1 MVSPGREGLQDAIP
15 DSCPLWD
22 PKGRA
27 RDPLGAGPRSLG
39 PVRRPAPGRAAAG
52 AGGGARWGGGVRGAE
67 GPAISLGPALDWV
80 LGRRLSALEVNS
92 QKARKRA
99 ATSTLGA

>member
-27 RDPLGAGPRSLG
+27 PDPLGAGPRSLG
-39 PVRRPAPGRAAAG
+39 PERRPAPGMAAPG
-52 AGGGARWGGGVRGAE
+52 GGGARWWGGVRGAE

>member
-39 PVRRPAPGRAAAG
+39 PERRPAPGMAAPG
-52 AGGGARWGGGVRGAE
+52 GGGGARWWGGVRGAE

>member
-39 PVRRPAPGRAAAG
+39 PERRPAPGMAAPG
-52 AGGGARWGGGVRGAE
+52 GGGARGWGGVRGAE

>member
-1 MVSPGREGLQDAIP
+1 MPSLGPKGQSPGPFG
-15 DSCPLWD
+15 
-22 PKGRA
+22 GRA
-27 RDPLGAGPRSLG
+27 SQPRAREAAGPRDG
-39 PVRRPAPGRAAAG
+39 GAG
-52 AGGGARWGGGVRGAE
+52 AGGARWGGGVRGAE

>member
-39 PVRRPAPGRAAAG
+39 PERRPAPGMAAAG
-52 AGGGARWGGGVRGAE
+52 GGGAE

>member
-39 PVRRPAPGRAAAG
+39 PERRPAPGMAAAG

>member
-39 PVRRPAPGRAAAG
+39 PERRPAPGMAARGGGCALVGRG
-52 AGGGARWGGGVRGAE
+52 AGRRGA
-67 GPAISLGPALDWV
+67 GHLPGTRP
-80 LGRRLSALEVNS
+80 
-92 QKARKRA
+92 
-99 ATSTLGA
+99 

>member
-39 PVRRPAPGRAAAG
+39 PERRPAPGMAAAG
-52 AGGGARWGGGVRGAE
+52 AGGAE

>member
-39 PVRRPAPGRAAAG
+39 PERRPAPGMAAPGGGGGGG
-52 AGGGARWGGGVRGAE
+52 AGGGGGGGGGG
-67 GPAISLGPALDWV
+67 GP
-80 LGRRLSALEVNS
+80 
-92 QKARKRA
+92 
-99 ATSTLGA
+99 

>member
-39 PVRRPAPGRAAAG
+39 PERRPAPGMAAPG
-52 AGGGARWGGGVRGAE
+52 GGGGARGWGGVRGAE